1 MFFSFLNVF
10 VNNCKCII
18 WWNVV
23 IMGYV
28 IFFGFINNDVV
39 LWYGVVGILF
49 IFILF
54 FIIIWVFYDVIIVD
68 YRGFVLLVFVVKL
81 EFFNVFL

>member
-28 IFFGFINNDVV
+28 IFFVFNNNDVV
-39 LWYGVVGILF
+39 LWYGVVWILF

-54 FIIIWVFYDVIIVD
+54 FIIIWVFYNVIIVD
-68 YRGFVLLVFVVKL
+68 
-81 EFFNVFL
+81 